1 MSCLLS
7 HFISLNSTL
16 DMDIQ
21 IMAIAIRKVMAS
33 IMPLEIL
40 FRYICPKPQ
49 NRRDNKA
56 AMIGR
61 EDLDVVCI
69 KVKTL
74 LHTPGD
80 KKYP

>member
-1 MSCLLS
+1 M
-7 HFISLNSTL
+7 SLNSIL

-21 IMAIAIRKVMAS
+21 IITMASRNVIAS

-61 EDLDVVCI
+61 EDLDVVGI